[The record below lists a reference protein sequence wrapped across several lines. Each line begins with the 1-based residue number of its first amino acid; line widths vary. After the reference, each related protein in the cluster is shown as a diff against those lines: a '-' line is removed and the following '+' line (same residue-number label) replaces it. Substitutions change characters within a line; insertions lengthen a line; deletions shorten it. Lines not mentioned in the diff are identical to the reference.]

1 MIICKKT
8 KVTTL
13 LFSKALWH
21 TIIMCCVQITGC
33 RLFRYCSSAGCK
45 LCCSSSTSGQA
56 ATSLS
61 ALWMSWCSSA
71 SHCTQILSPTPNNHL
86 PAFPGIRN
94 VLCPP
99 SCSWQVPGLVR
110 IHLLSSVSIVQAS
123 DVHLPCCDLRVS
135 WSTQNESKLHQVR
148 VGGWSQ
154 TSTRWCKLRGVAECV
169 SWLRLC
175 RAPPGGR
182 VRAVRALCFTTT
194 TTLRLGLVFKITLQ
208 LHTPK
213 IRWQGN

>member
-71 SHCTQILSPTPNNHL
+71 SHCTQILSPTLQHQTIICQL
-86 PAFPGIRN
+86 FLEYAAF
-94 VLCPP
+94 C
-99 SCSWQVPGLVR
+99 
-110 IHLLSSVSIVQAS
+110 
-123 DVHLPCCDLRVS
+123 VHLPVLDRCQD
-135 WSTQNESKLHQVR
+135 WSGFISCH
-148 VGGWSQ
+148 
-154 TSTRWCKLRGVAECV
+154 
-169 SWLRLC
+169 LC
-175 RAPPGGR
+175 RSCR
-182 VRAVRALCFTTT
+182 LVTYISRAVIWESAD
-194 TTLRLGLVFKITLQ
+194 RLKMRVNYIRFVLVDGVKHQ
-208 LHTPK
+208 HADV
-213 IRWQGN
+213 N